1 MKLTSLEALIVTLAI
16 GLMMLILRLLP
27 FLIFAKRKTPKFFSF
42 VEKFIPALSIAV
54 LFVVCIKSS
63 TSDLI
68 ISTPS
73 FMDEIP
79 SVICAIISITVT
91 AVLHIWKG
99 NAMLSI
105 FGGTI
110 LYMILN
116 YFF

>member
-1 MKLTSLEALIVTLAI
+1 
-16 GLMMLILRLLP
+16 
-27 FLIFAKRKTPKFFSF
+27 
-42 VEKFIPALSIAV
+42 
-54 LFVVCIKSS
+54 
-63 TSDLI
+63 
-68 ISTPS
+68 
-73 FMDEIP
+73 MDEIP

-110 LYMILN
+110 LYMVLN